1 METKGAARR
10 DYPPHLALSRSS
22 ERSTGKW
29 PGAAPVRWPRV
40 RWGEQPRRPVAE
52 LRVKAV
58 HSGRHGAQYVLPG
71 SREEEVEDGSSA
83 ACSGLMWA
91 HTGLCELC
99 ESGAQLPVE
108 VHGRQGGERLPRE
121 RESTVVGTAPGFNDW
136 VRGEEPEMEEEKEL
150 SEGQLH
156 PESGVL
162 LRLGTQDCQNSVP
175 AHRRCRQHSNRQL
188 W

>member
-10 DYPPHLALSRSS
+10 DCPPHLALSRSS

-58 HSGRHGAQYVLPG
+58 HRGRHGAQYVLPG
-71 SREEEVEDGSSA
+71 SREEEVEDGA
-83 ACSGLMWA
+83 AARSGLMWA

-108 VHGRQGGERLPRE
+108 VHGRQGAERLPRE
-121 RESTVVGTAPGFNDW
+121 REST
-136 VRGEEPEMEEEKEL
+136 EH
-150 SEGQLH
+150 Q
-156 PESGVL
+156 
-162 LRLGTQDCQNSVP
+162 RLAQPQGLMTG
-175 AHRRCRQHSNRQL
+175 
-188 W
+188 